1 MSLTSGTWS
10 WPASPCSSWMAWPQI
25 WHLINRSKRLAVD
38 GQINGRLVNH
48 GLVLDDAKRR
58 KMSDQQL
65 KYHFIKWP
73 VIQLVFLKALLH
85 LLHKFITQTQH
96 KWVNDFL
103 AELLFKFSRNI
114 HFISSIFIPEII
126 DRHVDSGQHLS
137 IGQHHQS
144 AIGVDISNM
153 SRHISDT
160 AKETENDNI
169 RSVVCYR
176 SHFGRQLLTKWN
188 ILKRKE

>member
-1 MSLTSGTWS
+1 MDVWWITALYLMTLNAARCPT
-10 WPASPCSSWMAWPQI
+10 SSWNI
-25 WHLINRSKRLAVD
+25 ILSSDRLYSWFSWKLYY
-38 GQINGRLVNH
+38 IYYTN
-48 GLVLDDAKRR
+48 
-58 KMSDQQL
+58 
-65 KYHFIKWP
+65 
-73 VIQLVFLKALLH
+73 

-103 AELLFKFSRNI
+103 AEISFKFSRNI